1 MEIEVLLKRPAFK
14 PDKRDVYVITVKFD
28 GWENLVLEYAGETA
42 YEDGMYCDLKMLM
55 LHKSFENTLYF
66 SNLPYQAEIDSWVST
81 PDSWTVYDFVG
92 RITGDVNDAL
102 IDEIIDIHI
111 MYYDDVGSG
120 HECEI
125 TTIEFPVEA
134 NNF

>member
-55 LHKSFENTLYF
+55 LFKSYQNAFYF
-66 SNLPYQAEIDSWVST
+66 SQLPYQAEIDSWVST
-81 PDSWTVYDFVG
+81 SDSWTVYDFVG
-92 RITGDVNDAL
+92 RITGDVNDTL
-102 IDEIIDIHI
+102 IDEITDIHI
-111 MYYDDVGSG
+111 MYYDDVGVG
-120 HECEI
+120 RECEI
-125 TTIEFPVEA
+125 NIIDFPVEA